1 MKYNLFKIMQ
11 LAISRKNAAMHQ
23 TLRIICYNIADES
36 HYKLSKLHRR
46 RECTPSLHKQFHK
59 GTLNDF
65 ILQDEERG
73 SWREKEFGNAF
84 IIFDT

>member
-23 TLRIICYNIADES
+23 TLRIICYNVADES
-36 HYKLSKLHRR
+36 HNKLGKLHRR
-46 RECTPSLHKQFHK
+46 REGTPSLHKQFHK

-65 ILQDEERG
+65 ILQDEERVN
-73 SWREKEFGNAF
+73 WRERRVWERFYY
-84 IIFDT
+84 I